1 MRYLQ
6 LIADTARAVNLTI
19 TDDQCERLARYV
31 DLVFKWQRISNLIGP
46 STPSEFITQHIADC
60 LVVAPFVRG
69 TRLAD
74 LGSGAG
80 LPGVVLACICPE
92 LVIDLVEARGKRA
105 RFLQQV
111 QIELALKVQVIEA
124 RIEAWL
130 PAASPDTIVCRALSS
145 LQDLVALTRR
155 VHTSGARLLVMK
167 GQDPAPEIAA
177 LVAPHLAI
185 RSERLV
191 VPGWQ
196 TRHLVIMDRTRA

>member
-1 MRYLQ
+1 MLFR
-6 LIADTARAVNLTI
+6 
-19 TDDQCERLARYV
+19 
-31 DLVFKWQRISNLIGP
+31 S
-46 STPSEFITQHIADC
+46 
-60 LVVAPFVRG
+60 
-69 TRLAD
+69 
-74 LGSGAG
+74 
-80 LPGVVLACICPE
+80 PE

-111 QIELALKVQVIEA
+111 QIQLALKVQVIEA

-130 PAASPDTIVCRALSS
+130 PAAAPDTIVCRALSS

-155 VHTSGARLLVMK
+155 MHTSGARLLVMK

-196 TRHLVIMDRTRA
+196 TRHLVIMDRARA